1 MSSLRARRTGLGALI
16 VLAAMSISIAAAAG
30 PDVQAC
36 LSASEKGQKAR
47 TAGKLREAREHFV
60 ICGSDTCPALVRHD
74 CAQWNSELASTLP
87 TVVFGAKDHQG
98 RDLFDVTVSMDGE
111 MIVKK
116 LDGKSVTVDPGKHTF
131 RFESPGL
138 TTVTETALIKEGERA
153 RVLSATFDGPSV
165 PKPVK
170 DPSPST
176 DRPVEEGGHTPYPW
190 IVVGL
195 GAVGVIA
202 GAVIVLTSPDRPA
215 NCNATTLTCT
225 RLPNESDADFK
236 RDQEKAGSADSQPV
250 VGFVVAGGGLAVAI
264 GGLLWHFLEP
274 TGPKKQAA
282 GSTRGVPSDK
292 RFEVAPFMNGET
304 AGLVVHGAL

>member
-1 MSSLRARRTGLGALI
+1 
-16 VLAAMSISIAAAAG
+16 MSISTAALAG

-131 RFESPGL
+131 RFEAPGL

-153 RVLSATFDGPSV
+153 RVLSATFEAGA
-165 PKPVK
+165 PKPSAAPTK
-170 DPSPST
+170 DTST
-176 DRPVEEGGHTPYPW
+176 TQPAEERGHTPYPW
-190 IVVGL
+190 IVVG
-195 GAVGVIA
+195 VGGVLMVA
-202 GAVIVLTSPDRPA
+202 GVVFALTAPARPA
-215 NCNATTLTCT
+215 NCDAVKKTCSP
-225 RLPNESDADFK
+225 LAGQSPEDFK
-236 RDQEKAGSADSQPV
+236 RTQEQAGDADTKPV
-250 VGFVVAGGGLAVAI
+250 IGFAVAGGGLAFVL

-282 GSTRGVPSDK
+282 GSTLGVPSDK
-292 RFEVAPFMNGET
+292 RFEVAPFVNGQT
-304 AGLVVHGAL
+304 TGLVVRGAL